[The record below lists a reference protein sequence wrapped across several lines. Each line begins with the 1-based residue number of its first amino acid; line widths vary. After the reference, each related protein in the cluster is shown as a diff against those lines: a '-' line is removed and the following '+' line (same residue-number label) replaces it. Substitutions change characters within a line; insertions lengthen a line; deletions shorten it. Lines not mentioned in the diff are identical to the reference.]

1 MRTAD
6 NGEVPS
12 FDNTGSGMVSDAS
25 GGATEA
31 PFLFY
36 APCPMG
42 ATEEPVSLR
51 AEIKSERQTFSKASR
66 RCKYI
71 KPPPPPPSRHA
82 FGFAIERYLSRRG
95 RRAKEKETRDVTVA
109 ELLVKRC
116 GRSRTGFCALLGIK
130 TNFSS
135 EHSNSLL
142 P

>member
-42 ATEEPVSLR
+42 ATEEPVSLSRDKER
-51 AEIKSERQTFSKASR
+51 ASNFFKGVETVQIYKVPS
-66 RCKYI
+66 
-71 KPPPPPPSRHA
+71 PPP
-82 FGFAIERYLSRRG
+82 LSTRFRI
-95 RRAKEKETRDVTVA
+95 RNRALPVTQGA
-109 ELLVKRC
+109 LGKGEGNKRC
-116 GRSRTGFCALLGIK
+116 YGSGTACETLRSKPYTGFCALLGIK